1 MSSRSFLIIGLAA
14 ISLLL
19 SSTRSGAQVPHTVI
33 GQVFNSDD
41 TVPEVGELS
50 FEAYLV
56 DVSNNNSHSETRTE
70 ADPGNA
76 YGNGIV
82 GPGWFEV
89 ECGNFTTF
97 DWSDGDSLMVNFSNS
112 INGEQGLLAVL
123 LFADQEPQITADIIL
138 MEPLPDWSMSM
149 DDDPDPVWAGQTVTY
164 TINYQNMGDGTGTG
178 VTILDTIPAN
188 TTYLSST
195 GGGNY
200 DGQRVVWTLGAIPP
214 RGSGSISLTLRVNS
228 PLADGTVIIN
238 VAHITCDQE
247 VETSVS
253 QSLTVQAAP
262 AWTFN
267 LFESPDPVAAGAS
280 LTYSIFYDNT
290 GSDQATGVVVV
301 DTIPTHTTYVSNTG
315 GGSYDGQRVI
325 WNLGT
330 ISAGTSGFLSLTV
343 LVDWP
348 LPNGIQ
354 LEDVAYITCDQGVEA
369 ISSQTTQVVPDQ
381 FPPAAVTDLMA
392 SEENHELRLRWSAI
406 TTDIYGNPETMQGY
420 IIYRNEAPYF
430 TPTSVESIGVA
441 SDTSFLDDD
450 GGAGNLETNSFYL
463 VQGVDYVGNIGDNSN
478 RAGEIDYRLP
488 QTSSGYTMISLSL
501 DDGITTL
508 ARELG
513 AKVPNCSAVKVWNA
527 EQRGYVSVAFKVN
540 NVWHGSASVFM
551 GHPYYLFVGTTAE
564 SLWTL
569 AGQAPPDPSF
579 DLVAPTG
586 NDYNTISLPLS
597 SDIATAKDLGAAI
610 PYCTAVKEWSTKSQA
625 YVPIAFKVGETWF
638 GEGAVRR
645 GYPYYVNVTNTSSW
659 PPGKR
664 SPQHRHLV
672 GAAGL

>member
-1 MSSRSFLIIGLAA
+1 MSPRSCLIIGLAA

-33 GQVFNSDD
+33 GQVFNSDS

-89 ECGNFTTF
+89 ECGNFTAF
-97 DWSDGDSLMVNFSNS
+97 DWSDGDSLMVHFSNS
-112 INGEQGLLAVL
+112 MNGEKGLLAVL
-123 LFADQEPQITADIIL
+123 LFANQEPQIAADIIL
-138 MEPLPDWSMSM
+138 MEPLPEWSMSM
-149 DDDPDPVWAGQTVTY
+149 DGDPDPVWAGQTVTY
-164 TINYQNMGDGTGTG
+164 TINYQNTGDGTGTS
-178 VTILDTIPAN
+178 VTIVDTIPAN

-195 GGGNY
+195 DGGNY
-200 DGQRVVWTLGAIPP
+200 DGQRVVWTLGEIPP
-214 RGSGSISLTLRVNS
+214 GGSGSIALTLRVNS
-228 PLADGTVIIN
+228 PLADGTIIIN

-247 VETSVS
+247 VEASAS
-253 QSLTVQAAP
+253 QSITVQAAP

-267 LFESPDPVAAGAS
+267 LSDSPDPVLAGAS

-301 DTIPTHTTYVSNTG
+301 DTIPAYTNYVSNTG
-315 GGSYDGQRVI
+315 GGSYDGQRVV
-325 WNLGT
+325 WTLGS
-330 ISAGTSGFLSLTV
+330 ISAGTSGSLSLTV

-354 LEDVAYITCDQGVEA
+354 LEDVAHITCDQGVEA
-369 ISSQTTQVVPDQ
+369 LSSQTTQVIPDQ
-381 FPPAAVTDLMA
+381 YPPSVVTDLMA
-392 SEENHELRLRWSAI
+392 SEEGYELHLCWSAI
-406 TTDIYGNPETMQGY
+406 TTDIYGNPEAMQGY
-420 IIYRNEAPYF
+420 IIYRNEVPYF
-430 TPTSVESIGVA
+430 TPTSAESIGVA
-441 SDTSFLDDD
+441 SDTSFLDGESGVGD
-450 GGAGNLETNSFYL
+450 LETDTFYL
-463 VQGVDYVGNIGDNSN
+463 LRGVDYAGNIGDNSN

-508 ARELG
+508 VRELG

-527 EQRGYVSVAFKVN
+527 EQRGYVSLAFKVN
-540 NVWHGSASVFM
+540 NVWYGSANAAM
-551 GHPYYLFVGTTAE
+551 GYPYYLFVGPTAE

-569 AGQAPPDPSF
+569 AGRVPPDPSF

-597 SDIATAKDLGAAI
+597 SDIAMAKDLGAAI
-610 PYCTAVKEWSTKSQA
+610 PYCTSVKEWNTKSQA

-645 GYPYYVNVTNTSSW
+645 GYPYYVNVTNTSTW

-664 SPQHRHLV
+664 SPQSPRLV
-672 GAAGL
+672 GALSL